1 MNVGGNFT
9 MNVVIANERSF
20 RRLDAATQKVVMD
33 AAAEAETRGWK
44 MSQDV
49 TAEHL
54 KLMAEKGMT
63 ISTPDAKFLAELEPV
78 GKTLTAEWLKK
89 AGALLATDYRRL
101 SQVKAGGIRSAERPP
116 RRPSASWGSMRKAL
130 DLLYLACGVLG
141 GFFLALIGGVIL
153 YQVFGRNLG
162 LGIPG
167 VDDLAALFLVASAFL
182 SLAHTLRAGGH
193 IRVNLLLLYLPQ
205 SLRRVAELWCLAFGA
220 GLMGFLTYFTIDM
233 AWEVVRLW
241 RSRHRPAAHPHVDS
255 PGRRG
260 AGAAGVHNL
269 LHRRLYRGVAVRQA
283 QLSGR
288 GDGPAV

>member
-1 MNVGGNFT
+1 M
-9 MNVVIANERSF
+9 
-20 RRLDAATQKVVMD
+20 
-33 AAAEAETRGWK
+33 
-44 MSQDV
+44 
-49 TAEHL
+49 
-54 KLMAEKGMT
+54 
-63 ISTPDAKFLAELEPV
+63 
-78 GKTLTAEWLKK
+78 
-89 AGALLATDYRRL
+89 
-101 SQVKAGGIRSAERPP
+101 AGGRSAERPP

-233 AWEVVRLW
+233 AWESFVYGDRAIGQLPILMW
-241 RSRHRPAAHPHVDS
+241 IPQ
-255 PGRRG
+255 G
-260 AGAAGVHNL
+260 GAALGL
-269 LHRRLYRGVAVRQA
+269 LAFTISFIDDFIAVLRYGKPSYRDAEMDLQSEG
-283 QLSGR
+283 
-288 GDGPAV
+288 